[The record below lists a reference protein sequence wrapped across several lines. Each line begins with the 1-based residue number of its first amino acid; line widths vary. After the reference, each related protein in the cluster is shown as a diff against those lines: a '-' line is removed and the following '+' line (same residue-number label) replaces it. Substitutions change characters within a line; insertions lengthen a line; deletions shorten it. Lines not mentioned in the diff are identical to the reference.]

1 MAAIMGSDTPC
12 CIQENTMVTKIK
24 EVLEVLHRIRVKL
37 FPSYLPK
44 ALGTY
49 LARTINE
56 AVLSINDVCAA
67 LKHRGGFT
75 GNYEVLTENV
85 RQFFDEMAY
94 QLCDG
99 FAVNTGYFSI
109 HPNIGGTF
117 DSVKETHNHK
127 KQPIT
132 FRFRAR
138 SKLKRLIEDIEVLV
152 EGLADNNGWIDVF
165 INAESDESNSIFVPG
180 ELFVIH
186 GSRIKIKGDDPDVGL
201 YFVPVDNPAAAVKAT
216 RIAENTSSKIIGI
229 APQTGY
235 SQNRVEIRT
244 QYSPGSALL
253 KEPRIITSTFILE
266 EA

>member
-1 MAAIMGSDTPC
+1 
-12 CIQENTMVTKIK
+12 MVTKIK
-24 EVLEVLHRIRVKL
+24 EVIEVLHRIRVKL

-49 LARTINE
+49 LARTVNE
-56 AVLSINDVCAA
+56 AVLSITDVCAA

-75 GNYEVLTENV
+75 GNYEVLIENV
-85 RQFFDEMAY
+85 KQFFDEMAY

-117 DSVKETHNHK
+117 DSVRETHNHK
-127 KQPIT
+127 KHPIS
-132 FRFRAR
+132 FRFRTR
-138 SKLKRLIEDIEVLV
+138 PKLKRLIEDIEVLV
-152 EGLADNNGWIDVF
+152 EGLADNNGWIDEF
-165 INAESDESNSIFVPG
+165 IDAELDETNSIFIP
-180 ELFVIH
+180 ENLFVIY
-186 GSRIKIKGDDPDVGL
+186 GSRIKIEGDDPNNGL
-201 YFVPVDNPAAAVKAT
+201 YVVPVDNPAAAVKVT
-216 RIAENTSSKIIGI
+216 RIAENSPSRIIGI

-235 SQNRVEIRT
+235 SQNRIEIRT
-244 QYSPGSALL
+244 QYSSGSALL